1 MRQHPALSRT
11 YRCVSILLG
20 RAALRADQH
29 VHLLLPPVMRVQCA
43 KSDRSSTQH
52 QHYHVLSAAALN
64 NSRKRNFVHRK
75 DHGRM
80 VSSAEHA
87 GETYLN
93 IHGIAFPGGEIR
105 GFLAVP
111 WSHCWH
117 WPSRSD
123 LTERWLT
130 RLVATAAEDRLSFRR
145 HSIRTRPFAA
155 AREQSR

>member
-1 MRQHPALSRT
+1 MRHHPALSRT

-52 QHYHVLSAAALN
+52 QRYHVLSAAALN
-64 NSRKRNFVHRK
+64 NSRKRNLFTGKIMAASR
-75 DHGRM
+75 R

-130 RLVATAAEDRLSFRR
+130 RLVATAAEDRLAGQTRR
-145 HSIRTRPFAA
+145 SAEWRR
-155 AREQSR
+155 